1 MRKTAMIVLASLL
14 CLGTVL
20 VTAIAVTKT
29 AAASAPQAADKAS
42 ALDVRV
48 MAFLEKM
55 KSRWA
60 DLNVPDGDGQL
71 LYDVV
76 LKNNY
81 QKALEIGTSTGHSG
95 IWIAWALS
103 KTGGKLITIEIDEG
117 RHQEALA
124 HFKEAGLADYV
135 DARRADA
142 HKLVEE
148 LPGPFDFVFSD
159 ADKDWYVNYAKAVIP
174 KLLPGG
180 CLAAHNISP
189 RRGGFG
195 GGNAGYY
202 DYMKSLPDFE
212 TSMAADRSSL
222 AVSYKKK
229 AR

>member
-1 MRKTAMIVLASLL
+1 MRKTAMIVLAFLF
-14 CLGTVL
+14 GL
-20 VTAIAVTKT
+20 VAG
-29 AAASAPQAADKAS
+29 AASADSAASVPQAADKAS
-42 ALDVRV
+42 ALDIQVK
-48 MAFLEKM
+48 AFLEKM

-60 DLNVPDGDGQL
+60 DLNVPEGDGRL
-71 LYDVV
+71 LYDIV

-81 QKALEIGTSTGHSG
+81 KKALEIGTSTGHSG

-103 KTGGKLITIEIDEG
+103 KTGGKLITIEIDES
-117 RHQEALA
+117 RHKEALA
-124 HFKEAGLADYV
+124 HFREAGLAEYI
-135 DARRADA
+135 DARLADA
-142 HKLVEE
+142 NKLVEE

-159 ADKDWYVNYAKAVIP
+159 ADKAWYVNYAKAVIP

-189 RRGGFG
+189 GRGGFG
-195 GGNAGYY
+195 GGNGGYF
-202 DYMKSLPDFE
+202 DYMKNLSDFD

>member
-1 MRKTAMIVLASLL
+1 MKNTAIIVLVSLL
-14 CLGTVL
+14 GF
-20 VTAIAVTKT
+20 AAV
-29 AAASAPQAADKAS
+29 AAVAASVPQTADKPS
-42 ALDVRV
+42 ALDVQV
-48 MAFLEKM
+48 KAFLEKM
-55 KSRWA
+55 KNQWA
-60 DLNVPDGDGQL
+60 DLNVPAADGQL
-71 LYDVV
+71 LYDIV

-81 QKALEIGTSTGHSG
+81 KKALEIGTSTGHSG
-95 IWIAWALS
+95 TWIAWALS

-117 RHQEALA
+117 RHRQALA
-124 HFKEAGLADYV
+124 HFKEAGLADTI
-135 DARRADA
+135 DARLGDA

-159 ADKDWYVNYAKAVIP
+159 ADKEWYVNYAKAVIP

-189 RRGGFG
+189 GRGGMGRGFG

-202 DYMKSLPDFE
+202 DYMKSLPDFD

-229 AR
+229 VR